1 MVSSP
6 LTTEWIIQMI
16 LETQKLCKSF
26 GALMATD
33 DVEFGVKE
41 GEIRALIGPNGAGK
55 TTFFNLIT
63 GNLTPSSGRILWKGK
78 DITSLRMHQVSQMG
92 IARSYQITNIFP
104 NLTTFE
110 NIRLS
115 AQSRKKYQ
123 NFFIA
128 ATRLRDVARR
138 TEEIM
143 NMLGLQG
150 KETVIAAN
158 LSHGDHRRLEIGISL
173 ATSPELLLLDEPTAG
188 MSPAETEE
196 MIDLIHKIAK
206 DLTIIIVE
214 HDMKVVMELA
224 ETISVLHYGK
234 IIAEGT
240 PEEIRR
246 NKQVL
251 AVYLGGEL

>member
-1 MVSSP
+1 
-6 LTTEWIIQMI
+6 
-16 LETQKLCKSF
+16 
-26 GALMATD
+26 MAAS
-33 DVEFGVKE
+33 DVDFWVEE

-55 TTFFNLIT
+55 STFFNLIT
-63 GNLTPSSGRILWKGK
+63 GNLTPSSGRVLWKGK
-78 DITSLRMHQVSQMG
+78 DITALRSDQVSKRG

-115 AQSRKKYQ
+115 AQSRKKSQ
-123 NFFIA
+123 NWFIP
-128 ATRLRDVARR
+128 ATRLRDVVKR
-138 TEEIM
+138 TEEILD
-143 NMLGLQG
+143 MLGLQG
-150 KETVIAAN
+150 KENVTAAN
-158 LSHGDHRRLEIGISL
+158 LSHGDQRRLEIAISL

-196 MIDLIHKIAK
+196 MIDLIRKISK
-206 DLTIIIVE
+206 NLTIIIVE

-234 IIAEGT
+234 IISEGN

-246 NKQVL
+246 NDKVL
-251 AVYLGGEL
+251 EVYLGGDLSF

>member
-1 MVSSP
+1 
-6 LTTEWIIQMI
+6 
-16 LETQKLCKSF
+16 
-26 GALMATD
+26 MAAS
-33 DVEFGVKE
+33 DVDFWVEE

-55 TTFFNLIT
+55 STFFNLIT
-63 GNLTPSSGRILWKGK
+63 GNLTPSSGRVLWKGK
-78 DITSLRMHQVSQMG
+78 DITALRSDQVSKRG

-115 AQSRKKYQ
+115 AQSRKKSQ
-123 NFFIA
+123 NWFIP
-128 ATRLRDVARR
+128 ATRLRDVVKR
-138 TEEIM
+138 TEEILD
-143 NMLGLQG
+143 MLGLQG
-150 KETVIAAN
+150 KKNVTAAN
-158 LSHGDHRRLEIGISL
+158 LSHGDQRRLEIAISL

-196 MIDLIHKIAK
+196 MIDLIRKISK
-206 DLTIIIVE
+206 NLTIIIVE

-234 IIAEGT
+234 IIAEGN

-246 NKQVL
+246 NDKVL
-251 AVYLGGEL
+251 EVYLGGDLSF

>member
-1 MVSSP
+1 
-6 LTTEWIIQMI
+6 
-16 LETQKLCKSF
+16 
-26 GALMATD
+26 MAAS
-33 DVEFGVKE
+33 DVDFWVEE

-55 TTFFNLIT
+55 STFFNLIT
-63 GNLTPSSGRILWKGK
+63 GNLTPSSGRVLWKGK
-78 DITSLRMHQVSQMG
+78 DITALRSDQVSKRG

-115 AQSRKKYQ
+115 AQSRKKSQ
-123 NFFIA
+123 NWFIP
-128 ATRLRDVARR
+128 ATRLRDVVKR
-138 TEEIM
+138 TEEILD
-143 NMLGLQG
+143 MLGLQG
-150 KETVIAAN
+150 KKNVAAAN
-158 LSHGDHRRLEIGISL
+158 LSHGDQRRLEIAISL

-196 MIDLIHKIAK
+196 MIDLIRKISK
-206 DLTIIIVE
+206 NLTIIIVE

-234 IIAEGT
+234 IIAEGN

-246 NKQVL
+246 NDKVL
-251 AVYLGGEL
+251 EVYLGGDLSF

>member
-1 MVSSP
+1 
-6 LTTEWIIQMI
+6 
-16 LETQKLCKSF
+16 
-26 GALMATD
+26 MAAS
-33 DVEFGVKE
+33 DVDFWVEE

-55 TTFFNLIT
+55 STFFNLIT
-63 GNLTPSSGRILWKGK
+63 GNLTPSSGRVLWKGK
-78 DITSLRMHQVSQMG
+78 DITALRSDQVSKRG

-115 AQSRKKYQ
+115 AQSRKKSQ
-123 NFFIA
+123 NWFIP
-128 ATRLRDVARR
+128 ATRLRDVVKR
-138 TEEIM
+138 TEEILD
-143 NMLGLQG
+143 MLGLQG
-150 KETVIAAN
+150 KENVTAAN
-158 LSHGDHRRLEIGISL
+158 LSHGDQRRLEIAISL

-196 MIDLIHKIAK
+196 MIDLIRKISK
-206 DLTIIIVE
+206 NLTIIIVE

-234 IIAEGT
+234 IIAEGN

-246 NKQVL
+246 NDKVL
-251 AVYLGGEL
+251 EVYLGGDLSF